1 METLRW
7 TVGLFVSLVFG
18 GIVTQYWA
26 RRLRKLIGN
35 EDPQYRIF
43 IPLSL
48 GVLENLFFTIGVAF
62 DLSGVMVG
70 MVAWMGAKMA
80 AHWGRES
87 KEHQVKNI
95 ETIRFLVLT
104 GTMLSLLF
112 SMIGGLICA
121 GKLWF

>member
-7 TVGLFVSLVFG
+7 TVGLSVALVCG
-18 GIVTQYWA
+18 GIVNQHWA
-26 RRLRKLIGN
+26 RKLKKLIGD
-35 EDPQYRIF
+35 EDPQYRIL

-48 GVLENLFFTIGVAF
+48 GVVESLFFTIGVAF
-62 DLSGVMVG
+62 DLSGVMIG

-80 AHWGRES
+80 AHWGIES

-95 ETIRFLVLT
+95 GTIRFLVLG
-104 GTMLSLLF
+104 GTMISLLF
-112 SMIGGLICA
+112 AMIGGLICS

>member
-7 TVGLFVSLVFG
+7 TVGLSVALVCG
-18 GIVTQYWA
+18 GIVNQYWA
-26 RRLRKLIGN
+26 RKLKKLIGD
-35 EDPQYRIF
+35 EDPQYRIL

-48 GVLENLFFTIGVAF
+48 GVVESLFFTIGVAF
-62 DLSGVMVG
+62 DLSGVMIG

-80 AHWGRES
+80 AHWGIES

-95 ETIRFLVLT
+95 GTIRFLVLG
-104 GTMLSLLF
+104 GTMISLLF
-112 SMIGGLICA
+112 AMIGGLICS